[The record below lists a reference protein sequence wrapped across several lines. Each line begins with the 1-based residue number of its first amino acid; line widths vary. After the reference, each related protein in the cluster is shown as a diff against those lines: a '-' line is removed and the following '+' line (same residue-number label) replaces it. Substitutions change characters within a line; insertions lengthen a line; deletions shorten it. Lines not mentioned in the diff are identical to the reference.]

1 MKSKK
6 MGIALLAAI
15 VVCAGCNSGDVQDGK
30 PESEFYEVETDFT
43 PEEMAHV
50 DSVLTILRAGGV
62 PVGPDDAVPGVY
74 KAADWSYYLG
84 VSVEEAKE
92 TVRIMKMFSRGDS
105 TEINKWLRENQMDEN
120 DTSKYDLRM
129 VLRVLDKEDK
139 REMRRL
145 KMPR

>member
-1 MKSKK
+1 MKKLSFFFAVA
-6 MGIALLAAI
+6 MVL
-15 VVCAGCNSGDVQDGK
+15 CAGCNSGDVQDGK

-62 PVGPDDAVPGVY
+62 PVGPDDTVPGVY

-92 TVRIMKMFSRGDS
+92 TVGIFEMFSRGDS
-105 TEINKWLRENQMDEN
+105 TEINKWFEENKKAEN

-145 KMPR
+145 KFH

>member
-1 MKSKK
+1 MKKLSFFFAVA
-6 MGIALLAAI
+6 MVLF
-15 VVCAGCNSGDVQDGK
+15 AGCNSGDVQDGK

-139 REMRRL
+139 RVMRRL
-145 KMPR
+145 KFN

>member
-1 MKSKK
+1 MKKLSFFFAVA
-6 MGIALLAAI
+6 MVL
-15 VVCAGCNSGDVQDGK
+15 CAGCNSGAVQDGK

-74 KAADWSYYLG
+74 KAADWSYYLSM
-84 VSVEEAKE
+84 SVEEAKE
-92 TVRIMKMFSRGDS
+92 TVGIFEMFSRGDS
-105 TEINKWLRENQMDEN
+105 TEINKWFEENKKAEN

-145 KMPR
+145 KFH